1 MVANGSGAWR
11 EIFDDGD
18 IEQTHLLEVAWE
30 ACNQVG
36 GIYTV
41 IRSKAETMLRKWGD
55 NYCLIGPYIHEKV
68 DAIFEPSNDLS
79 SPIGQAVQSM
89 QEKGLNV
96 YYGTWLITGRPQVVL
111 LDPNSV
117 RNSLAEIKYLLWEH
131 HNINIKSTDPL
142 IDDVIAWGEMV
153 KLFFTELSNVKN
165 RNKNIIGHFHEWMAA
180 TSLPEMRRLNLPI
193 STIFTTHA
201 TILGRYLAM
210 NDPNFY
216 DHLHSYNWETEAKH
230 FNIET
235 QAGFERCAAHGCHV
249 FTTVSD
255 VTARECVSLLGR
267 QPDAILPNGINIDRF
282 AALHEFQ
289 NLHKEYKDRVHNFV
303 TGHFFQNYT
312 FDLNKT
318 LYFFTSGRFEYY
330 NKGFDVT
337 IEALARLNYLLK
349 EHEIDKTVVMF
360 FITKQPYTSINA
372 DVLQSRAV
380 MHEIETTCQAIQRQ
394 IGERLFCA
402 SASSPDGKMP
412 NLNELVDDYWRLRL
426 RRTIQ
431 TWKTPLM
438 PPVVTHDLVE
448 DGKDQILNYVR
459 KANLLN
465 YKEDKVKIV
474 YHPDFISPT
483 SPLFGMEYGD
493 FVRGC
498 HLGVFPSYYE
508 PWGYTPLECMAS
520 GVPSVTS
527 DLSGFGDY
535 ALKNMSDTEKYGV
548 AVIRR
553 NQRSF
558 NDAAEQLAQHMLKFA
573 KQTNRARISK
583 RNRVENASVKFDWKT
598 LSIHYDKAHKMALDR
613 AFN

>member
-1 MVANGSGAWR
+1 MAVNGNSALR
-11 EIFDDGD
+11 EIFNEGD
-18 IEQTHLLEVAWE
+18 IEQTHLVEVAWE

-41 IRSKAETMLRKWGD
+41 IRSKAETMTRRWGD
-55 NYCLIGPYIHEKV
+55 NYCLVGPYIHEKV
-68 DAIFEPSNDLS
+68 DAIFEPIEDYST
-79 SPIGQAVQSM
+79 PIGQAVAALR
-89 QEKGLNV
+89 EKGLGV
-96 YYGTWLITGRPQVVL
+96 HYGTWLVSGRPQVVL

-117 RNSLAEIKYLLWEH
+117 RNSLGEIKYLLWDH
-131 HNINIKSTDPL
+131 HNIKVNSDDPL
-142 IDDVIAWGEMV
+142 IDDVVAWGEMV
-153 KLFFTELSNVKN
+153 KLFFSELSDVKD
-165 RNKNIIGHFHEWMAA
+165 RNPHIVAHFHEWMAA
-180 TSLPEMRRLNLPI
+180 TSLPEIRRLNLPI
-193 STIFTTHA
+193 GTVFTTHA
-201 TILGRYLAM
+201 TLLGRYLAM

-216 DHLHSYNWETEAKH
+216 DHLHSYDWEKEAQH
-230 FNIET
+230 FNVQA

-289 NLHKEYKDRVHNFV
+289 NLHQQYKQRIHNFV

-312 FDLNKT
+312 FDLDNT
-318 LYFFTSGRFEYY
+318 LYFFTSGRFEYH

-337 IEALARLNYLLK
+337 LEALARLNHLLK
-349 EHEIDKTVVMF
+349 EHEIDKTVMMF

-380 MHEIETTCQAIQRQ
+380 MHEIQTTCDAIQKQ
-394 IGERLFCA
+394 VGERLFYATA
-402 SASSPDGKMP
+402 SGTDGKMP
-412 NLNELVDDYWRLRL
+412 NLNDLVDDYWRLRL

-438 PPVVTHDLVE
+438 PPVVTHDLVN
-448 DGKDQILNYVR
+448 DSKDQILDYVR

-465 YKEDKVKIV
+465 YREDKVKIV

-498 HLGVFPSYYE
+498 HLGIFPSYYE

-535 ALKNMSDTEKYGV
+535 ALKNMADTEKYGIG
-548 AVIRR
+548 VIHR

-558 NDAAEQLAQHMLKFA
+558 DDAADQLAQHMLKFA

-583 RNRVENASVKFDWKT
+583 RNRVENASVKFDWKN
-598 LSIHYDKAHKMALDR
+598 LSVHYDRAHKMAIDR
-613 AFN
+613 AF